1 VRSALAAVKGV
12 AQATVSFQRH
22 EADVEYDA
30 TQCSVADLVAAV
42 ARIKDPMMPTTFAAM
57 VKKDGSEWR

>member
-12 AQATVSFQRH
+12 SQATVSFERL

-30 TQCSVADLVAAV
+30 TRCNVADLLSAV
-42 ARIKDPMMPTTFAAM
+42 GRIKDPAMPATFSAT
-57 VKKDGSEWR
+57 VKQE